1 MKNRNQHIGGERMVC
16 KKCGRNVKGDFK
28 FCPYCGERLVSD
40 FHDHYSELDP
50 PFVVRE
56 PDVPDTASDFYT
68 YDPSE
73 QAPDFG
79 AFEDDIYEQKAPRG
93 RAAEDDDS
101 YFVYQPQEPP
111 PGLIFHA
118 PDPDDLK
125 EERPVRSE
133 RRAFEKRAPGLVFK
147 LFLILL
153 ILALAAG
160 VTIFGYYLLRSPAPF
175 ENFDLAAT
183 FAMLPPM

>member
-1 MKNRNQHIGGERMVC
+1 MVC
-16 KKCGRNVKGDFK
+16 KKCGKNVKGDFK

-50 PFVVRE
+50 PFLVRE
-56 PDVPDTASDFYT
+56 PDGPDTAADFYT
-68 YDPSE
+68 YGSDE

-79 AFEDDIYEQKAPRG
+79 AFEDFDKYGQEPPRG
-93 RAAEDDDS
+93 RAVDDDS
-101 YFVYQPQEPP
+101 YFVYHPQEPLS
-111 PGLIFHA
+111 GQIFHA

-125 EERPVRSE
+125 EERPARSE
-133 RRAFEKRAPGLVFK
+133 RRASEKRAPGLVFK
-147 LFLILL
+147 LFLIIL

-175 ENFDLAAT
+175 ENFNLAAT
-183 FAMLPPM
+183 FAMFPIE

>member
-1 MKNRNQHIGGERMVC
+1 MVC

-50 PFVVRE
+50 PFLVQE
-56 PDVPDTASDFYT
+56 PDGPDTASDFYT
-68 YDPSE
+68 YAPDE
-73 QAPDFG
+73 QEPDFG
-79 AFEDDIYEQKAPRG
+79 AFDDYDTYEQEMPHG
-93 RAAEDDDS
+93 RAADDDS

-111 PGLIFHA
+111 PGLIFHT

-125 EERPVRSE
+125 EERPARSG
-133 RRAFEKRAPGLVFK
+133 RRFAEKRAPGLVFK

-175 ENFDLAAT
+175 ESFDLAAT
-183 FAMLPPM
+183 FAVFPPF

>member
-1 MKNRNQHIGGERMVC
+1 MVC

-50 PFVVRE
+50 PFLVQE
-56 PDVPDTASDFYT
+56 PDGPDTASDFYT
-68 YDPSE
+68 YAPDE
-73 QAPDFG
+73 QEPDFG
-79 AFEDDIYEQKAPRG
+79 AFDDYDAYEQEMPHG
-93 RAAEDDDS
+93 RAADDDS

-125 EERPVRSE
+125 EERPARSG
-133 RRAFEKRAPGLVFK
+133 RRFAEKRAGTGVQAVFNP
-147 LFLILL
+147 LDFGVGRGRHNFWILS
-153 ILALAAG
+153 AAFSCA
-160 VTIFGYYLLRSPAPF
+160 V
-175 ENFDLAAT
+175 
-183 FAMLPPM
+183 

>member
-1 MKNRNQHIGGERMVC
+1 MCIR
-16 KKCGRNVKGDFK
+16 D
-28 FCPYCGERLVSD
+28 S
-40 FHDHYSELDP
+40 HYSELDP
-50 PFVVRE
+50 PFLVQE
-56 PDVPDTASDFYT
+56 PDGPDTASDFYT
-68 YDPSE
+68 YAPDE
-73 QAPDFG
+73 QEPDFG
-79 AFEDDIYEQKAPRG
+79 AFDDYDTYEQKMPHG
-93 RAAEDDDS
+93 RAADDDS

-125 EERPVRSE
+125 EERPARSG
-133 RRAFEKRAPGLVFK
+133 RRFAEKRAPGLVFK

-175 ENFDLAAT
+175 ESFDLAAT
-183 FAMLPPM
+183 FAVFPPF

>member
-1 MKNRNQHIGGERMVC
+1 MVC

-50 PFVVRE
+50 PFLVQE
-56 PDVPDTASDFYT
+56 PDGPDTASDFYT
-68 YDPSE
+68 Y
-73 QAPDFG
+73 APD
-79 AFEDDIYEQKAPRG
+79 E
-93 RAAEDDDS
+93 
-101 YFVYQPQEPP
+101 QEPP
-111 PGLIFHA
+111 PGLIFHT

-125 EERPVRSE
+125 EERPARSG
-133 RRAFEKRAPGLVFK
+133 RRFAEKRAPGLVFK

-175 ENFDLAAT
+175 ESFDLAAI
-183 FAMLPPM
+183 FAVFPPF